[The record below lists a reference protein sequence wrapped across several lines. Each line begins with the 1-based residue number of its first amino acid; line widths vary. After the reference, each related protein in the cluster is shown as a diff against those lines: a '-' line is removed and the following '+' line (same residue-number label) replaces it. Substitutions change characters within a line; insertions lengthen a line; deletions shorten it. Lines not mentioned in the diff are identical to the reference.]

1 MAKEKEMLEPKRM
14 LRVGFDFA
22 LGMMR
27 AAAQGTT
34 TFVEARKTRKFPE
47 SASASVRT
55 FFASASQSAQDTVA
69 EVERERETQDAEDD
83 EKKLIQELRKQL
95 AAQHQQGRPD
105 EVDEKAER
113 TGEFTGARRSG
124 GR

>member
-34 TFVEARKTRKFPE
+34 TFVEARKTLKFPE

-55 FFASASQSAQDTVA
+55 FFAVAAESAQDTAA
-69 EVERERETQDAEDD
+69 ELDREREAQDADD
-83 EKKLIQELRKQL
+83 DLEKQIEQL
-95 AAQHQQGRPD
+95 KKHLAGQHQQGRPH
-105 EVDEKAER
+105 EVDERTER
-113 TGEFTGARRSG
+113 TNEFTTARQSG
-124 GR
+124 QR